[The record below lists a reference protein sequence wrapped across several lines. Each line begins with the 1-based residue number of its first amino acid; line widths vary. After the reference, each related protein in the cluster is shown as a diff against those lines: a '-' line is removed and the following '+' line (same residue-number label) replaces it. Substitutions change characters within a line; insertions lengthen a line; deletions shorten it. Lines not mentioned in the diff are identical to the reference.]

1 MFFTVTKVIASALTT
16 QHPQALN
23 IFFSAVYVLTHVKN
37 PFFSYE
43 KKLMLTNSL
52 SQLWPTIQIFVL
64 LLVLNTESLLQ
75 TRCFQLM

>member
-1 MFFTVTKVIASALTT
+1 MFFTETNIIANALTT
-16 QHPQALN
+16 QHPQALD
-23 IFFSAVYVLTHVKN
+23 IFFFAVYVLTHVN